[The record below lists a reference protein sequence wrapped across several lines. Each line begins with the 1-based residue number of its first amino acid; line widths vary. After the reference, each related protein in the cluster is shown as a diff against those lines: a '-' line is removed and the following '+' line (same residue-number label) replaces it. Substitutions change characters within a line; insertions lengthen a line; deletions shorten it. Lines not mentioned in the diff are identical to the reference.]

1 MYKKIQTID
10 KSELIHTLSIWN
22 RYLKRKIHM
31 IACGGTALTLL
42 NLKESTIDVDLMIP
56 EPDEYKYLEKTL
68 IDLGYEQKTGTGWQ
82 KDRGFRFDLFAGNTI
97 FTTELLES
105 PLDKGNHI
113 LFKEFSSIYLGI
125 LNYYDLIISK
135 LFRFT
140 PVDREDC
147 FAIIREKSDEI
158 DLERL
163 KSRFY
168 DTSSYDIFDEKNKK
182 NFEFFLDLLK
192 DKNIIK

>member
-1 MYKKIQTID
+1 MYNKIQIIKT
-10 KSELIHTLSIWN
+10 SELLNTLSIWN
-22 RYLKRKIHM
+22 RFLKRRVHL
-31 IACGGTALTLL
+31 IACGGTALTLI
-42 NLKESTIDVDLMIP
+42 NLKESTIDIDLLIP
-56 EPDEYKYLEKTL
+56 KPDEYKYLIKTL

-82 KDRGFRFDLFAGNTI
+82 KDRGFRFDLFPGNKI
-97 FTTELLES
+97 FITELLES

-147 FAIIREKSDEI
+147 LTLILKKSDEI
-158 DLERL
+158 DLAHL

-168 DTSSYDIFDEKNKK
+168 ETSSYDISDEKHKK
-182 NFEFFLDLLK
+182 NFELFLRLLQ
-192 DKNIIK
+192 DKKTK

>member
-1 MYKKIQTID
+1 MYNKIQIIKT
-10 KSELIHTLSIWN
+10 SELLNTLSIWN
-22 RYLKRKIHM
+22 RFLKRRVHL
-31 IACGGTALTLL
+31 IACGGTALTLI
-42 NLKESTIDVDLMIP
+42 NLKESTIDIDLLIP
-56 EPDEYKYLEKTL
+56 KPDEYKYLIKTL

-82 KDRGFRFDLFAGNTI
+82 KDRGFRFDLFPGNKI
-97 FTTELLES
+97 FITELLES

-147 FAIIREKSDEI
+147 LTLILKKSDEI
-158 DLERL
+158 DLEHL
-163 KSRFY
+163 KSRFFE
-168 DTSSYDIFDEKNKK
+168 TSSYDISDEKHKK
-182 NFEFFLDLLK
+182 NFELFLRLLQ
-192 DKNIIK
+192 DKKTK

>member
-1 MYKKIQTID
+1 MYNKIQSVD
-10 KSELIHTLSIWN
+10 KSELLNTLSIWN
-22 RYLKRKIHM
+22 RYLKRRVHL

-42 NLKESTIDVDLMIP
+42 NLKESTIDIDLLIP
-56 EPDEYKYLEKTL
+56 NLHEYEYLLKAL

-82 KDRGFRFDLFAGNTI
+82 KDRGFRFDLFPGNKI
-97 FTTELLES
+97 FITELLES
-105 PLDKGNHI
+105 PLDEGNHI
-113 LFKEFSSIYLGI
+113 LCKEFSSIYLGI

-147 FAIIREKSDEI
+147 LTLILNRPDEI

-163 KSRFY
+163 KLRFY
-168 DTSSYDIFDEKNKK
+168 ETSSYDISDEKNKK
-182 NFEFFLDLLK
+182 NFEFFLELLK
-192 DKNIIK
+192 DKKTK